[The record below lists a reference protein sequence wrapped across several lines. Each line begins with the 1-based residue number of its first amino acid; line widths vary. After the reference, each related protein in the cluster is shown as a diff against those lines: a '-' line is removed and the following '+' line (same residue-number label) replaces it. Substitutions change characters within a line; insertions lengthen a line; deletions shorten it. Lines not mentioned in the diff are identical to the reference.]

1 MVVKDYITDKAD
13 SLAVSL
19 DGMREQENQLR
30 AQLDR
35 IRSERHQTEQQLRRE
50 QRVTA
55 SMKQSIWKSKDQGV
69 IQSRKDLLETALLDF
84 DKTDAGKKWKSRP
97 VVSEITVDGEV
108 FQLPDLLEDRSEIR
122 KQYHAFMKKNNLD
135 WYDPLG
141 MMLWNFINQKKSY
154 ASALKRHVWKS
165 TEPEVIRKRRDL
177 MVAMKLM

>member
-1 MVVKDYITDKAD
+1 MVVKDHITDKAD

-19 DGMREQENQLR
+19 VKMQEQEDQLR

-35 IRSERHQTEQQLRRE
+35 IRAERHQAENQLRRE
-50 QRVTA
+50 QRLTA

-69 IQSRKDLLETALLDF
+69 IAARQELLQTALLDF

-122 KQYHAFMKKNNLD
+122 KQYHDFMKKNNLD

-165 TEPEVIRKRRDL
+165 MDPEVIQKRRDL
-177 MVAMKLM
+177 MMALKLM